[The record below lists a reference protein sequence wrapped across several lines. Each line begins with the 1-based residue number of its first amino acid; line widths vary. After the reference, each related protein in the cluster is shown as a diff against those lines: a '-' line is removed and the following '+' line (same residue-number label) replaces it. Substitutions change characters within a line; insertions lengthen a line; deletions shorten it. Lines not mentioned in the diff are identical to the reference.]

1 MCPSLG
7 TLHLVKT
14 HRHYI
19 LNIPHRLIQYSE
31 TDKKKSISL
40 MRVNASG
47 EVSAQAL
54 YRGQA
59 FFSKS
64 PEIKKHLLKAGDE
77 EFTHLEWCSKRLE
90 ELGGKKSILDPLYY
104 AGSFT
109 LGSIAGLIGDRTS
122 LGFVEETEKQ
132 VVEHLKRHLNEM
144 SSKDTKSREI
154 LEKMLEEEEAHGQE
168 AKEHGSKELP
178 LPVKGVMTATSKIMT
193 TLSRL
198 FSLRSKASKKSL
210 YLARQTSPYSLP
222 KHI

>member
-1 MCPSLG
+1 MSLSDKVANEFAHFLRIINYKNKG
-7 TLHLVKT
+7 EPDSSL
-14 HRHYI
+14 
-19 LNIPHRLIQYSE
+19 SE
-31 TDKKKSISL
+31 ADKKKSISL

-132 VVEHLKRHLNEM
+132 VVVHLDKHLNKI
-144 SSKDTKSREI
+144 SSKDKETIEI
-154 LEKMLEEEEAHGQE
+154 LQTMRADEDAHAQQAVENGGEELEIPTKKIMKYT
-168 AKEHGSKELP
+168 AK
-178 LPVKGVMTATSKIMT
+178 VMTSTS
-193 TLSRL
+193 
-198 FSLRSKASKKSL
+198 A
-210 YLARQTSPYSLP
+210 
-222 KHI
+222 HI